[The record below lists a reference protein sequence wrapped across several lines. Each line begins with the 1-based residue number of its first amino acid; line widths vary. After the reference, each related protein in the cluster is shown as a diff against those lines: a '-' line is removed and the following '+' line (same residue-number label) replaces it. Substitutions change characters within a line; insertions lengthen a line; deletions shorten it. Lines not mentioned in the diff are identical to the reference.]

1 MEIGKTQSQLQ
12 EQELEKAREIQEGL
26 LPKKIPQMRGFEVA
40 GAWQPARV
48 VGGDYFDVLK
58 FSERTMGLCIGDVV
72 GKGITAALL
81 MANLQATYRAFASES
96 ISAGSLCQ
104 KLNDVI
110 CNNIAPDRFIT
121 FCCCMIDATERRLTY
136 ANAGHWPPLLLRRSG
151 TAVSLNEG
159 GAPLGIF
166 PDRTY
171 GDASVQLEPGDRL
184 ILYTDGLTEATNSN
198 GQEFGESK
206 LVDLGILNV
215 ALDASH
221 LLEAIMKEVATFS
234 GGSFQDDFTLV
245 VAAVK

>member
-1 MEIGKTQSQLQ
+1 
-12 EQELEKAREIQEGL
+12 
-26 LPKKIPQMRGFEVA
+26 
-40 GAWQPARV
+40 
-48 VGGDYFDVLK
+48 
-58 FSERTMGLCIGDVV
+58 
-72 GKGITAALL
+72 
-81 MANLQATYRAFASES
+81 
-96 ISAGSLCQ
+96 
-104 KLNDVI
+104 
-110 CNNIAPDRFIT
+110 
-121 FCCCMIDATERRLTY
+121 MIDATERRLTY

-166 PDRTY
+166 PDRNY
-171 GDASVQLEPGDRL
+171 GDAEVQLEPGDRL
-184 ILYTDGLTEATNSN
+184 ILYTDGLTEATDSN

-221 LLEAIMKEVATFS
+221 LLEAIMKEVASFS